1 MRDCGDSHLNRCNKE
16 LQINL
21 IEDKLSMREMALKI
35 LKLHKLKIMSFSKK
49 SFSLLYKIDFA
60 VSRLF
65 RKIPNAVGEIKRKG
79 AIHKHK

>member
-1 MRDCGDSHLNRCNKE
+1 
-16 LQINL
+16 
-21 IEDKLSMREMALKI
+21 MREMALKI